1 MRSGKG
7 GGVMGTTYGYAR
19 VSSRDQNLDRQ
30 LDALADFGVE
40 RARIF
45 ADRASG
51 KDFERP
57 QWRRLV
63 GRLAEGDTLVVK
75 SIDRLGR
82 NYDEILAQWR
92 RITKERRAA
101 VVVLDMPLLD
111 TRQSRSLI
119 GTLIADL
126 VLQLLSYVAQTE
138 REFIRQRQAEGIA
151 AAKKRGVR
159 FGAQPKQR
167 PENFGE
173 CLAAWKNG
181 AISAREAGRR
191 LHVSHKTFLRW
202 AQEETQNML
211 CMD

>member
-75 SIDRLGR
+75 SFDRLGR

-111 TRQSRSLI
+111 TRRERD
-119 GTLIADL
+119 GVTGVLIADI
-126 VLQLLSYVAQTE
+126 VLQLLSYVAQIE
-138 REFIRQRQAEGIA
+138 RESIHQRQAEGIA
-151 AAKKRGVR
+151 ARM
-159 FGAQPKQR
+159 P
-167 PENFGE
+167 
-173 CLAAWKNG
+173 
-181 AISAREAGRR
+181 SGRI
-191 LHVSHKTFLRW
+191 
-202 AQEETQNML
+202 
-211 CMD
+211 

>member
-111 TRQSRSLI
+111 TRRERD
-119 GTLIADL
+119 GVTGVLIADI
-126 VLQLLSYVAQTE
+126 VLQLLSYVAQIE
-138 REFIRQRQAEGIA
+138 RESIHQRQAEGIA
-151 AAKKRGVR
+151 AAQARGVR
-159 FGAQPKQR
+159 FGRPSKQR
-167 PENFGE
+167 MALFEDAKRSYLSGHITRHE
-173 CLAAWKNG
+173 AA
-181 AISAREAGRR
+181 ARLEVSVSTFDRWMRR
-191 LHVSHKTFLRW
+191 DR
-202 AQEETQNML
+202 EREG
-211 CMD
+211 